1 MYESRASCNCAADK
15 VVEKFKLH
23 SQGDNWFHFRKKFGS
38 LIESFSVTYCH
49 DGTVCMTGDM
59 GCLLWR
65 REYFPDKLD
74 YGFPYKKI
82 GIKYF
87 AEKIVR
93 VGECQVIKEW
103 DKELAEQEIKE
114 AIEERKAEVL
124 VKDGADI
131 KALEEVLERM
141 TMFETGDYGCFEM
154 LNAFMDLK
162 HNIEGEV
169 WCEYGRRY
177 SKSFEM
183 RFDMLKSVSD
193 QILEA
198 VAERG
203 Y

>member
-1 MYESRASCNCAADK
+1 MKAEQ
-15 VVEKFKLH
+15 FKLH
-23 SQGDNWFHFRKKFGS
+23 SQGTNWFHFRKKFGS

-59 GCLLWR
+59 GCLVWQ
-65 REYFPDKLD
+65 REYFPEKLD
-74 YGFPYKKI
+74 YGFPYKDTGI
-82 GIKYF
+82 GYF
-87 AEKIVR
+87 AQKIVR
-93 VGECQVIKEW
+93 AEECQVIKEW
-103 DKELAEQEIKE
+103 DKELAEQEIMVD
-114 AIEERKAEVL
+114 IEERRLEEC
-124 VKDGADI
+124 DEADI
-131 KALEEVLERM
+131 KALEEVLKQM
-141 TMFETGDYGCFEM
+141 TMFETGDYGCFKM
-154 LNAFMDLK
+154 LDAFMDLK

-198 VAERG
+198 VAEWE